1 MEINIKNLIGKLEI
15 HYHIN
20 EPQEVVG
27 LGEKITEILSNAVA
41 DISQVPSEEKE
52 IPCKDKDLCNEIEV
66 ITTCY
71 NKVAERLGW
80 KNIVIIC
87 SDDTQTQDTRLC
99 NADRHFQE
107 ESSKDLPSSPLL
119 PNCDTE
125 KKNKYQDPTLAHLH
139 RMCMLLD
146 AEAQRIE
153 ASYKARPH
161 LSRRNPERLERDFV
175 SDVRSLVGHLSDRIF
190 PYVQRSLD
198 DNKNQHS

>member
-1 MEINIKNLIGKLEI
+1 M
-15 HYHIN
+15 
-20 EPQEVVG
+20 
-27 LGEKITEILSNAVA
+27 
-41 DISQVPSEEKE
+41 
-52 IPCKDKDLCNEIEV
+52 
-66 ITTCY
+66 
-71 NKVAERLGW
+71 GW

-87 SDDTQTQDTRLC
+87 SNDIQKQDTPPC
-99 NADRHFQE
+99 NADKHFPKE
-107 ESSKDLPSSPLL
+107 FAKDLPSLQLL

-153 ASYKARPH
+153 ESYKVRPH
-161 LSRRNPERLERDFV
+161 LSRKSPERIERDFV